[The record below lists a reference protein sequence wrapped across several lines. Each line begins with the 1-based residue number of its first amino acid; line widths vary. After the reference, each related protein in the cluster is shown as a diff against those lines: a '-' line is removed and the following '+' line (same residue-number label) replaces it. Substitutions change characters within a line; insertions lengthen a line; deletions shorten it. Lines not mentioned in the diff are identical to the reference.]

1 MFIISLDRQRNH
13 VTYACA
19 EADCAERVVKT

>member
-13 VTYACA
+13 VTYACP
-19 EADCAERVVKT
+19 EPDCNERVVRT

>member
-13 VTYACA
+13 VTFACP
-19 EADCAERVVKT
+19 EPDCSERVVRT

>member
-13 VTYACA
+13 VTYACP
-19 EADCAERVVKT
+19 ESDCAERVVRT

>member
-13 VTYACA
+13 ITYSCA
-19 EADCAERVVKT
+19 EPDCYQRVMRT

>member
-13 VTYACA
+13 VTYACPEPA
-19 EADCAERVVKT
+19 CPERVVRA

>member
-13 VTYACA
+13 VTYACP
-19 EADCAERVVKT
+19 EPDCPERVVRT